1 MVPLA
6 KKRRVSKSD
15 ADKNE
20 ENHSEDESP
29 QPRVAESRDSSTL
42 DEEGS
47 TAAENEASDA
57 PRKTFKEL
65 VRLCPIPNLRA
76 ILDLTGGVLQ

>member
-1 MVPLA
+1 MAPLA

-15 ADKNE
+15 DDKNE
-20 ENHSEDESP
+20 KNHSEDGILQVP
-29 QPRVAESRDSSTL
+29 VAESQDSSTL

-47 TAAENEASDA
+47 TAAENDASDA

-65 VRLCPIPNLRA
+65 VGFVPCPMCALSLI
-76 ILDLTGGVLQ
+76 